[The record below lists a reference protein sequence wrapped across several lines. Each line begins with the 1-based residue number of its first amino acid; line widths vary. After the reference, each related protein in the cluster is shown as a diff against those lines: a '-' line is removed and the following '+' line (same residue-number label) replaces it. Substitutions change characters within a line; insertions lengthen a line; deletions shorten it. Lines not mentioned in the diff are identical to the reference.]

1 MANKKFSDFTLKTD
15 SADVD
20 FVVGYDGTDNVRIA
34 PSNLSG
40 GGGAS
45 TLNDLTDCLVDT
57 GSLYVGEVPS
67 SLSSNPQ
74 GNTILGIDA
83 GNSNTTGTENTNI
96 GYQAGYSNQTGTNRT
111 CIGYEAGKNGT
122 GNTGVFVGALAGQ
135 GSGTNNGTG
144 SVGIGWGAL
153 RSYST
158 GNNNVAIGFQ
168 AARSIGGAVSDSV
181 IIGGTAGY
189 SNSGTGVTLVG
200 KNASRS
206 NTATGT
212 VSIGY
217 DAGFSQT
224 SGSNNTNVGY
234 NSHYANTTGSR
245 NVSLGYEAGRRN
257 VGSDGVFIGYQAGFE
272 AASSLNR
279 NTMVGAYAGKDVGP
293 TRFSNTFIGYNSGR
307 YYNSNL
313 NCFVGTETGRGN
325 SNGATGFANVAVGG
339 ACFENATSGSRFI
352 SIGYQCLKNG
362 AHTGS
367 SIIAIGSDIHVS
379 DDITGSNSIVIG
391 HNASLSSTSA
401 SNEITLGDSNITAF
415 RIPGLEI
422 ESATNLRLHLKNT
435 STNSSTS
442 TILKIERGTG
452 SSPHKVVEFFAG
464 SSSEGSITVS
474 DFATAYNTSSDYR
487 LKENVQSITNAI
499 DRVKQLNPKRF
510 NFIGNTQI
518 VDGFLA
524 HEAGEVVPESVQG
537 EKDAQD
543 ESGNPIYQGIDQSKL
558 VPLLTAALKEAI
570 IKIEQLESKI

>member
-34 PSNLSG
+34 PSDLSGG

-45 TLNDLTDCLVDT
+45 TLNDLTDCLVD
-57 GSLYVGEVPS
+57 GNSVYVSEVPS
-67 SLSSNPQ
+67 GLSGNPID
-74 GNTILGIDA
+74 NTILGIDA
-83 GNSNTTGTENTNI
+83 GQGLTTGFGNTFIGFEAAKLITDSDNMVIIGRQAGNASSSNGDRTVAIGYDAHGSSMSTDNVAIGYAASQFSGVNFCIAIGSNAALFNGAANSISIGYQTNYSAQSGAAGIISIGYQAGRSNTSGTYNTNI
-96 GYQAGYSNQTGTNRT
+96 GYQ
-111 CIGYEAGKNGT
+111 
-122 GNTGVFVGALAGQ
+122 
-135 GSGTNNGTG
+135 
-144 SVGIGWGAL
+144 
-153 RSYST
+153 
-158 GNNNVAIGFQ
+158 
-168 AARSIGGAVSDSV
+168 
-181 IIGGTAGY
+181 
-189 SNSGTGVTLVG
+189 
-200 KNASRS
+200 
-206 NTATGT
+206 
-212 VSIGY
+212 
-217 DAGFSQT
+217 
-224 SGSNNTNVGY
+224 
-234 NSHYANTTGSR
+234 SHYANTTGSR

-307 YYNSNL
+307 YYDSNV
-313 NCFVGTETGRGN
+313 NCFVGSSTGRGN
-325 SNGATGFANVAVGG
+325 TNGATGFANVAVGG

-362 AHTGS
+362 VHTGS